1 VGFYPPMLGI
11 VIKMVDFEEMWKIKN
26 DGLLGVF

>member
-11 VIKMVDFEEMWKIKN
+11 ASKKMVDFEEMWKIKN
-26 DGLLGVF
+26 DDF